1 MAMPKRT
8 VVFSE
13 QEYTYFYTN
22 TFVTL
27 VRGLEGLE
35 IGRVYVA
42 VETLPPCSPGEEAV
56 CSLETYPDR
65 KAVLGFF
72 PSENFR
78 TVHIHE
84 MNAART
90 HLEKFD
96 A

>member
-1 MAMPKRT
+1 MPKRT
-8 VVFSE
+8 VIFS
-13 QEYTYFYTN
+13 QAEYTFFYTN

-27 VRGLEGLE
+27 VRELDDLEM
-35 IGRVYVA
+35 GRVYVA
-42 VETLPPCSPGEEAV
+42 VKTFPPCSPREQAI

-72 PSENFR
+72 PTDNFR
-78 TVHIHE
+78 IVCIHE

-96 A
+96 G